1 MLTLVTHLYCS
12 YKYLFFIN
20 FPPHF
25 ARKQRRKISDEV
37 LRHQMVGKRRYPREG
52 TGPLVKNSTL
62 KTNAACSPVHQP
74 VQWWLIF
81 HHFRSAQWHCPYICF
96 HVKCCD
102 TIWRYPRQQETLCRS
117 VKPNF
122 RLSCWKWH
130 CQVEKVR
137 KTKDKFCQL
146 LFLPPLLIRFMVNV
160 RVTLGQL
167 IRARFPPPNNCLL
180 IIWVFMGTGRCL
192 SSATFLL
199 LGSIWR
205 ELGDWPHQDD

>member
-1 MLTLVTHLYCS
+1 M
-12 YKYLFFIN
+12 
-20 FPPHF
+20 
-25 ARKQRRKISDEV
+25 
-37 LRHQMVGKRRYPREG
+37 
-52 TGPLVKNSTL
+52 
-62 KTNAACSPVHQP
+62 
-74 VQWWLIF
+74 
-81 HHFRSAQWHCPYICF
+81 
-96 HVKCCD
+96 KCCD
-102 TIWRYPRQQETLCRS
+102 TIWSGKGVILGKELDRWSKTQLWKPMLLVHQFTSQFSGGSYFIISEVPIHLFPCEVLWHHMAEKRRYPRQQETLCRS

-167 IRARFPPPNNCLL
+167 IRAKFPPPNNCLL
-180 IIWVFMGTGRCL
+180 IIWVFIFKKKIWVFMGTGRCL

>member
-1 MLTLVTHLYCS
+1 M
-12 YKYLFFIN
+12 
-20 FPPHF
+20 
-25 ARKQRRKISDEV
+25 
-37 LRHQMVGKRRYPREG
+37 
-52 TGPLVKNSTL
+52 
-62 KTNAACSPVHQP
+62 
-74 VQWWLIF
+74 
-81 HHFRSAQWHCPYICF
+81 
-96 HVKCCD
+96 KCCD
-102 TIWRYPRQQETLCRS
+102 TIWSGKDLILGKELDRWSKTQLWKPMLLVHQFTSQFSGGSYFIISELPIDLFPCEVLWHHMAKKRRYPRQQETLCRL